1 MKKDLIIK
9 YIMSALKNKFK
20 RGKKMAH
27 LKLKDEKLIV
37 AKIIKL
43 SNGEEIAC
51 LFPEKNLPDKSPLMR
66 IENPLL
72 VKYVPRYDEL
82 GIADYIALVKWV
94 GFTNDSIVSI
104 PKDKILTICNATP
117 DFTKR
122 YLKILKNSDK
132 WEQRLPDYLNRNMSK
147 KELEAG
153 VEARADEFED
163 TLNKLKEYL
172 PPGGKRTLH

>member
-1 MKKDLIIK
+1 MKKGLTIK
-9 YIMSALKNKFK
+9 YIMSVLKNKIK
-20 RGKKMAH
+20 RGKKMPDI
-27 LKLKDEKLIV
+27 KPKNEKLIV

-51 LFPEKNLPDKSPLMR
+51 LFPEINLPDKSPLMR

-72 VKYVPRYDEL
+72 IKYVPRYDEL

-94 GFTNDSIVSI
+94 GFTNDSVVNI

-122 YLKILKNSDK
+122 YLKILKNNDK

-147 KELEAG
+147 RELEAG
-153 VEARADEFED
+153 ADEFED
-163 TLNKLKEYL
+163 TLNKLKQYL
-172 PPGGKRTLH
+172 PVSGKRTLH

>member
-1 MKKDLIIK
+1 
-9 YIMSALKNKFK
+9 
-20 RGKKMAH
+20 
-27 LKLKDEKLIV
+27 
-37 AKIIKL
+37 
-43 SNGEEIAC
+43 
-51 LFPEKNLPDKSPLMR
+51 MR

-94 GFTNDSIVSI
+94 GFTNDSVVSI

-147 KELEAG
+147 RELEAG
-153 VEARADEFED
+153 ADEFED
-163 TLNKLKEYL
+163 TLNKLKQYL
-172 PPGGKRTLH
+172 PAGGKRTLH

>member
-1 MKKDLIIK
+1 MPDIK
-9 YIMSALKNKFK
+9 PKN
-20 RGKKMAH
+20 
-27 LKLKDEKLIV
+27 EKLIV

-51 LFPEKNLPDKSPLMR
+51 LFPEINLPDKSPLMR
-66 IENPLL
+66 IKNPLL
-72 VKYVPRYDEL
+72 IKYVPRYDEL

-94 GFTNDSIVSI
+94 GFTNDSVVSI

-147 KELEAG
+147 RELEAG
-153 VEARADEFED
+153 ADEFED
-163 TLNKLKEYL
+163 TLNKLKQYL
-172 PPGGKRTLH
+172 PAGGKRTLH

>member
-1 MKKDLIIK
+1 MKKGLTIK
-9 YIMSALKNKFK
+9 YIMSVLKNKIK
-20 RGKKMAH
+20 RGKKMPDI
-27 LKLKDEKLIV
+27 KPKNEKLIV
-37 AKIIKL
+37 AKIVKL

-51 LFPEKNLPDKSPLMR
+51 LFPEINLPDKSPLMR

-72 VKYVPRYDEL
+72 IKYVPRYDEL

-94 GFTNDSIVSI
+94 GFTNDIVVNI

-122 YLKILKNSDK
+122 YLKILKNNDK

-147 KELEAG
+147 RELEAG
-153 VEARADEFED
+153 ADEFED
-163 TLNKLKEYL
+163 TLNKLKQYL
-172 PPGGKRTLH
+172 PVSGKRTLH

>member
-1 MKKDLIIK
+1 MKKGLIIK
-9 YIMSALKNKFK
+9 YIMSALKNKFR
-20 RGKKMAH
+20 RGNKMPDI
-27 LKLKDEKLIV
+27 KPKNEKLIV

-51 LFPEKNLPDKSPLMR
+51 LFPEINLPDKSPLMR

-94 GFTNDSIVSI
+94 GFTNDSVVSI

-147 KELEAG
+147 RELEANQ
-153 VEARADEFED
+153 REFED
-163 TLNKLKEYL
+163 RLDTLKDLIDMPSKKL
-172 PPGGKRTLH
+172 H

>member
-1 MKKDLIIK
+1 MKKGLIIK
-9 YIMSALKNKFK
+9 YIMSALKNKFR
-20 RGKKMAH
+20 RGNKMPDI
-27 LKLKDEKLIV
+27 KPKNEKLIV

-51 LFPEKNLPDKSPLMR
+51 LFPEINLPDNSPLMR

-94 GFTNDSIVSI
+94 GFTNDSVVSI

-122 YLKILKNSDK
+122 YLKILKNNDK
-132 WEQRLPDYLNRNMSK
+132 WEQKLPDYLNRNMSK
-147 KELEAG
+147 RELEAG
-153 VEARADEFED
+153 ADEFED
-163 TLNKLKEYL
+163 TLNKLKQYL
-172 PPGGKRTLH
+172 PVGGKRTLH

>member
-1 MKKDLIIK
+1 
-9 YIMSALKNKFK
+9 MSVLKSKSK
-20 RGKKMAH
+20 RGRKMPDIKKEAI
-27 LKLKDEKLIV
+27 KEAPIV

-51 LFPEKNLPDKSPLMR
+51 LFPKENLPDKSPLMR
-66 IENPLL
+66 IETPLL

-122 YLKILKNSDK
+122 YLKILESSDK

-147 KELEAG
+147 KELESS
-153 VEARADEFED
+153 ADEFED
-163 TLNKLKEYL
+163 TLNKLKEFL

>member
-1 MKKDLIIK
+1 MKKGLTIK
-9 YIMSALKNKFK
+9 YTMSVLKNKIK
-20 RGKKMAH
+20 RGKKMPDI
-27 LKLKDEKLIV
+27 KPKNEKLIV
-37 AKIIKL
+37 AKIVKL

-51 LFPEKNLPDKSPLMR
+51 LFPEINLPDNSPLMR

-94 GFTNDSIVSI
+94 GFTNDSVVSI

-147 KELEAG
+147 RELEAG
-153 VEARADEFED
+153 ADEFED
-163 TLNKLKEYL
+163 TLNKLKQYL
-172 PPGGKRTLH
+172 PVSGKRTLH

>member
-1 MKKDLIIK
+1 MKKGLIIK
-9 YIMSALKNKFK
+9 YIMSALKNKFR
-20 RGKKMAH
+20 RGNKMPDI
-27 LKLKDEKLIV
+27 KPKNEKLIV
-37 AKIIKL
+37 VKIIKL

-51 LFPEKNLPDKSPLMR
+51 LFPEINLPDKSPLMR

-94 GFTNDSIVSI
+94 GFTNDSVVSI

-147 KELEAG
+147 RELEAG
-153 VEARADEFED
+153 ADEFED
-163 TLNKLKEYL
+163 TLNKLKQYL
-172 PPGGKRTLH
+172 PVGGKRTLH

>member
-1 MKKDLIIK
+1 MKKGLTIK
-9 YIMSALKNKFK
+9 YTMSVLKNKIK
-20 RGKKMAH
+20 RGKKMPDI
-27 LKLKDEKLIV
+27 KPKNEKLIV
-37 AKIIKL
+37 AKIVKL

-51 LFPEKNLPDKSPLMR
+51 LFPEINLPDKSPLMR

-72 VKYVPRYDEL
+72 IKYVPRYDEL

-94 GFTNDSIVSI
+94 GFTNDIVVSI

-122 YLKILKNSDK
+122 YLKILKNNDK

-147 KELEAG
+147 RELEAG
-153 VEARADEFED
+153 ADEFED
-163 TLNKLKEYL
+163 TLNKLKQYL
-172 PPGGKRTLH
+172 PVSGKRTLH

>member
-1 MKKDLIIK
+1 MKKGLTIK
-9 YIMSALKNKFK
+9 YIMSVLKNKIK
-20 RGKKMAH
+20 RGKKMPD
-27 LKLKDEKLIV
+27 LKPKVENTIV

-51 LFPEKNLPDKSPLMR
+51 LLPDKNLPDKSPLMR

-94 GFTNDSIVSI
+94 GFTNDSVVSI
-104 PKDKILTICNATP
+104 PKDKILTLCNATP

-153 VEARADEFED
+153 ADEFED
-163 TLNKLKEYL
+163 TLNKLKQYL
-172 PPGGKRTLH
+172 PAGGKRTLH

>member
-1 MKKDLIIK
+1 
-9 YIMSALKNKFK
+9 MSVLKNKFK
-20 RGKKMAH
+20 RGKKMPDI
-27 LKLKDEKLIV
+27 KPKNEKLIV
-37 AKIIKL
+37 AKIVKL

-51 LFPEKNLPDKSPLMR
+51 LFPEINLPDNSPLMR

-94 GFTNDSIVSI
+94 GFTNDSVVSI

-147 KELEAG
+147 RELEAG
-153 VEARADEFED
+153 ADEFED
-163 TLNKLKEYL
+163 TLNKLKQYL
-172 PPGGKRTLH
+172 PAGGKRTLH

>member
-1 MKKDLIIK
+1 
-9 YIMSALKNKFK
+9 MSVLKNKLK
-20 RGKKMAH
+20 RSKTMH
-27 LKLKDEKLIV
+27 QPTDEKKPEIKEAST

-51 LFPEKNLPDKSPLMR
+51 CLAERQPEKSQLIR

-72 VKYVPRYDEL
+72 IKYVPRIDEL

-94 GFTNDSIVSI
+94 GFTDDKIVSI
-104 PKDKILTICNATP
+104 PKDKILTICNATVP
-117 DFTKR
+117 FTKR
-122 YLKILKNSDK
+122 YKAILNNSNK

-153 VEARADEFED
+153 QKEFED
-163 TLNKLKEYL
+163 TLDKLKEFL
-172 PPGGKRTLH
+172 PTGGKRTLH

>member
-1 MKKDLIIK
+1 MKKGLTIK
-9 YIMSALKNKFK
+9 YIMSVLKNKIK
-20 RGKKMAH
+20 RGKKMPDI
-27 LKLKDEKLIV
+27 KPKNEKLIV
-37 AKIIKL
+37 AKIVKL

-51 LFPEKNLPDKSPLMR
+51 LFPEINLPDNSPLMR

-94 GFTNDSIVSI
+94 GFTNDSVVSI

-122 YLKILKNSDK
+122 YLKILKNNDK

-147 KELEAG
+147 RELEAG
-153 VEARADEFED
+153 ADEFED
-163 TLNKLKEYL
+163 TLNKLKQYL
-172 PPGGKRTLH
+172 PAGGKRTLH

>member
-1 MKKDLIIK
+1 MPDIQP
-9 YIMSALKNKFK
+9 KN
-20 RGKKMAH
+20 
-27 LKLKDEKLIV
+27 EKLIV

-51 LFPEKNLPDKSPLMR
+51 LFPEINLPDSSPLMR

-72 VKYVPRYDEL
+72 VKYVPRYDKL

-94 GFTNDSIVSI
+94 GFTNDSVVSI

-147 KELEAG
+147 RELEAG
-153 VEARADEFED
+153 ADEFED
-163 TLNKLKEYL
+163 TLNKLKQYL
-172 PPGGKRTLH
+172 PAGGKRTLH

>member
-1 MKKDLIIK
+1 
-9 YIMSALKNKFK
+9 MSVLKNKIK
-20 RGKKMAH
+20 RGKRMPDI
-27 LKLKDEKLIV
+27 KLKNEKLIV
-37 AKIIKL
+37 AKIVKL

-51 LFPEKNLPDKSPLMR
+51 LFPEINLPDKSPLMR

-72 VKYVPRYDEL
+72 IKYVPRYDEL

-94 GFTNDSIVSI
+94 GFTNDSVVSI

-147 KELEAG
+147 RELEAG
-153 VEARADEFED
+153 ADEFED
-163 TLNKLKEYL
+163 TLNKLKQYL
-172 PPGGKRTLH
+172 PVSGKRTLH

>member
-1 MKKDLIIK
+1 MKKGLTIK
-9 YIMSALKNKFK
+9 YTMSVLKNKIK
-20 RGKKMAH
+20 RGKKMPDI
-27 LKLKDEKLIV
+27 KPKNEKLIV
-37 AKIIKL
+37 AKIVKL

-51 LFPEKNLPDKSPLMR
+51 LFPEINLPDKSPLMR

-94 GFTNDSIVSI
+94 GFTNDSVVSI

-122 YLKILKNSDK
+122 YLKILKNNDK

-147 KELEAG
+147 RELEAG
-153 VEARADEFED
+153 ADEFED
-163 TLNKLKEYL
+163 TLNKLKQYL
-172 PPGGKRTLH
+172 PVSGKRTLH

>member
-1 MKKDLIIK
+1 
-9 YIMSALKNKFK
+9 MSALKNKLK
-20 RGKKMAH
+20 RGNKMPDV
-27 LKLKDEKLIV
+27 KPKNEKLIV

-51 LFPEKNLPDKSPLMR
+51 LFPEINLPDKSPLMR

-94 GFTNDSIVSI
+94 GFTNDNVVSI

-147 KELEAG
+147 KELESG
-153 VEARADEFED
+153 ADEFED
-163 TLNKLKEYL
+163 TLNKLKQYL
-172 PPGGKRTLH
+172 PAGGKRTLH

>member
-1 MKKDLIIK
+1 MKKALIIK
-9 YIMSALKNKFK
+9 YIMSVLKNKFK
-20 RGKKMAH
+20 RGKKMPH
-27 LKLKDEKLIV
+27 LKLKEEAKIV

-51 LFPEKNLPDKSPLMR
+51 LLPEKNLPDKSPLMR

-72 VKYVPRYDEL
+72 VKYVPRIDEL

-94 GFTNDSIVSI
+94 GFTNDNIVSI

-117 DFTKR
+117 SFTQR

-132 WEQRLPDYLNRNMSK
+132 WEQKLPDYLNRNMSK

-153 VEARADEFED
+153 ADEFED

-172 PPGGKRTLH
+172 PSGGKRTLH